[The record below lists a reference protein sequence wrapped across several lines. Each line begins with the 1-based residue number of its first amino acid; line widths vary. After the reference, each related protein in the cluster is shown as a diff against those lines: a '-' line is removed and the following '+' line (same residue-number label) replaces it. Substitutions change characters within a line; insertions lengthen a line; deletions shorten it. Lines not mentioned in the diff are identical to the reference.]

1 MIFNFEVP
9 SPSTN
14 NNNNNI
20 NIVNEPRKKKKEK
33 ANRNDRLKRKR
44 KQRME
49 ERKQKKMQKSNKF
62 NNKDNDRKN
71 NRHSGNNNNKNNN
84 RNNDNNNSDN
94 FKKRKNQGHV
104 IEVVPAD
111 NTNTIIKKQNDTEH
125 TKKTVEFGPVNNNNN
140 NNTPMIGP
148 LIPNTKPATGKKMII
163 TKDNFHFKDDDRTTT
178 SSKNNSNGKYG
189 SRKNPVSMKRTDVL
203 DTARSTLKHVKKS
216 QNPIQSQ
223 PSDHLFEN
231 ASPWIELGI
240 DKRLIRHVE
249 TEGQGLGL
257 KQPTMVQTMSIPT
270 ILSHKHDVVIKSETG
285 SGKTLTYLLPIAQV
299 LTSMSPR
306 INRKDGTLALIL
318 VPTRELGTQ
327 VLNVAQKLF
336 RPFPWVIPGMICGGE
351 KAKAEKARLRKGLS
365 ILVATPGRL
374 LYHLNSTQAFVTMG
388 MQFLILDEADRM
400 MDQGFEQQLKDIF
413 EILHYKKTSEDTYN
427 YRLSI
432 KPWRTILVSAT
443 QKANVKSL
451 CGVDLI
457 EPKFIDASTKNSS
470 DLLKSYNTPKQL
482 SQHVV
487 ILDSSQKLVALLG
500 FIRHRF
506 KETKKLPI
514 KMQKC
519 HLLIFFSTCA
529 SVDFHY
535 HLFNKSSV
543 IASNAQNGNNN
554 NNNNNNNNHGGRN
567 RQYDRNRNL
576 PNAKNI
582 IQSLSNRIYRLHGNI
597 EQKERNQTLQAFSK
611 SDFGVLL
618 CTDVAARGLDIPN
631 VDWIV
636 QYDAP
641 SETTEYVHR
650 VGRTARSGKAGS
662 ALLFL
667 RPCEASFIKY
677 LESFKLN
684 LTQVSSISVLGGLCD
699 DTQGVIG
706 GSRRGEIAKER
717 ANECQLF
724 FERLTANST
733 DLKTLASKAFQ
744 SWVGSYSCREK
755 STRSMFNVRMLHL
768 GHIAKSFSLRD
779 APSSIGKGNNNNN
792 NNNNNGMSNNNNSYG
807 GNNGRGGSSR
817 R

>member
-9 SPSTN
+9 TPSATN
-14 NNNNNI
+14 ASDNNNI
-20 NIVNEPRKKKKEK
+20 QKERKKEK
-33 ANRNDRLKRKR
+33 QQRHERLKRKR

-49 ERKQKKMQKSNKF
+49 ERKQKKNQKSNKF
-62 NNKDNDRKN
+62 NKNESHFGNKKDKHSSEKNVITKN
-71 NRHSGNNNNKNNN
+71 NQNNSHRKEVLPKEHRQGVDVNNK
-84 RNNDNNNSDN
+84 
-94 FKKRKNQGHV
+94 V
-104 IEVVPAD
+104 
-111 NTNTIIKKQNDTEH
+111 
-125 TKKTVEFGPVNNNNN
+125 VEFGPVNNSLRKQDHNEANNSSKTVTN
-140 NNTPMIGP
+140 PKIV
-148 LIPNTKPATGKKMII
+148 I
-163 TKDNFHFKDDDRTTT
+163 TKNNFHFKKDSEKNTSKT
-178 SSKNNSNGKYG
+178 SSISSIYG
-189 SRKNPVSMKRTDVL
+189 SRKKPKSVKRSELL
-203 DTARSTLKHVKKS
+203 DSARSALKHVKKS

-231 ASPWIELGI
+231 ASPWIDLGI

-249 TEGQGLGL
+249 AEKSEKGLGL

-270 ILSHKHDVVIKSETG
+270 ILTHKHDVVIKSETG

-299 LTSMSPR
+299 LSSLSPR
-306 INRKDGTLALIL
+306 ICRKDGTLALIL
-318 VPTRELGTQ
+318 LPTRELGTQ

-336 RPFPWVIPGMICGGE
+336 RPFPWIVPGMICGGE
-351 KAKAEKARLRKGLS
+351 KPKAEKARLRKGLS
-365 ILVATPGRL
+365 VLVATPGRL
-374 LYHLNSTQAFVTMG
+374 LYHLNSTQSFVTMG
-388 MQFLILDEADRM
+388 MQFLVLDEADRM
-400 MDQGFEQQLKDIF
+400 MDQGFEQQLKDVF
-413 EILHYKKTSEDTYN
+413 EILHYKKASEDSYN
-427 YRLSI
+427 YRGSI

-443 QKANVKSL
+443 QKANVTSL
-451 CGVDLI
+451 CGVDLV
-457 EPKFIDASTKNSS
+457 EPKFIDAATKKSC

-487 ILDSSQKLVALLG
+487 LLDSAQKLVALLG

-506 KETKKLPI
+506 REAKKLPM

-535 HLFNKSSV
+535 HLFNKSSLV
-543 IASNAQNGNNN
+543 AANANTSNDSGNRHNKKKS
-554 NNNNNNNNHGGRN
+554 H
-567 RQYDRNRNL
+567 DRNRNL

-582 IQSLSNRIYRLHGNI
+582 IQSLSNRVHRLHGNI

-699 DTQGVIG
+699 DSQGVIG
-706 GSRRGEIAKER
+706 GSRRGEVAKER
-717 ANECQLF
+717 ANECQIF
-724 FERLTANST
+724 FERMTANSEN
-733 DLKTLASKAFQ
+733 LKSLASKAFQ

-755 STRSMFNVRMLHL
+755 STRSIFNVRMLHL

-779 APSSIGKGNNNNN
+779 APSSIGKKSSAGK
-792 NNNNNGMSNNNNSYG
+792 
-807 GNNGRGGSSR
+807 GGSTR